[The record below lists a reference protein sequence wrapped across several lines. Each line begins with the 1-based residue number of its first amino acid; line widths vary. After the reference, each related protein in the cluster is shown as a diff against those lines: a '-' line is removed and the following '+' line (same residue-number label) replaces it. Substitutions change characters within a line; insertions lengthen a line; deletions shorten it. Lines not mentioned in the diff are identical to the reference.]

1 MHLTSPQSFFA
12 IEEFEH
18 SSLFQQIEHVWEVL
32 PNISIYL
39 SQYSLGKIESPLPDG
54 VHLENPYLIQIGKN
68 CLIEPGCFI
77 KGPCIIGDHSE
88 VRQGAYIRGNVITG
102 KKCIIG
108 HATEIK
114 NSILLDGAKAPHFNY
129 VGDSIL
135 GKDTNLGAGVI
146 CSNLRLDNQN
156 INFLIKGRIFS
167 SKSNKIGLILGDR
180 SQIGCNT
187 VSNPGT
193 LIGKD
198 VLCFPSLNIGGWIP
212 EKSIIKGQKFSVE
225 VK

>member
-1 MHLTSPQSFFA
+1 MHLTSPESFFT

-54 VHLENPYLIQIGKN
+54 VHLENPHLIQIGKN

-88 VRQGAYIRGNVITG
+88 VRQGAYIRGHVITG

-114 NSILLDGAKAPHFNY
+114 NSILFDGAKAPHFNY

>member
-1 MHLTSPQSFFA
+1 MPLTSPQSFFA

-39 SQYSLGKIESPLPDG
+39 SQYSLGEIESPLPDG
-54 VHLENPYLIQIGKN
+54 LHLENPHSIRIGKN

-212 EKSIIKGQKFSVE
+212 EKSMIKGQKFSVE
-225 VK
+225 VR

>member
-1 MHLTSPQSFFA
+1 MHLTSPESFFS

-18 SSLFQQIEHVWEVL
+18 SSLFQQIEHVWDVL

-39 SQYSLGKIESPLPDG
+39 SKYSLGKIESPLPEG
-54 VHLENPYLIQIGKN
+54 LHLENPHLIQIGKN

-77 KGPCIIGDHSE
+77 KGPCIIGDFSE
-88 VRQGAYIRGNVITG
+88 IRQGAYIRGHVITG

-108 HATEIK
+108 HSTEIK

-167 SKSNKIGLILGDR
+167 SRSNKIGLILGDR

-225 VK
+225 VR